1 MSAWIE
7 ILSKTLDLEKI
18 KVALLVSAWIEIAII
33 RCKAMLLIVVLLVSA
48 WIEIWTGSV
57 TSVEIDVALLVSA
70 WIEIPA
76 VAAVVPII
84 SSRTPRE
91 CVDCNTHARLIVSA

>member
-33 RCKAMLLIVVLLVSA
+33 RCKAMLLIV
-48 WIEIWTGSV
+48 
-57 TSVEIDVALLVSA
+57 ALLVSA
-70 WIEIPA
+70 WIEI
-76 VAAVVPII
+76 VMKEN
-84 SSRTPRE
+84 SLFLLRRTLRE
-91 CVDCNTHARLIVSA
+91 CVD